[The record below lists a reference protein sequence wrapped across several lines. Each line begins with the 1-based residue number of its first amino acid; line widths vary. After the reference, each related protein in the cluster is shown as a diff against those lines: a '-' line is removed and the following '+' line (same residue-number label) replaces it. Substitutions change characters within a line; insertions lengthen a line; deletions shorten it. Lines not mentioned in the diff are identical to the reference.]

1 MIGVLLNTKFAT
13 IISVVYR
20 VDPRGYLT
28 CESEIILCAT
38 ELAGNRLVRFVGRI
52 VESIVKFIRQPQKQ
66 TAVQRNRKGR
76 IL

>member
-20 VDPRGYLT
+20 VDPRGYIT
-28 CESEIILCAT
+28 CESDIILFAT
-38 ELAGNRLVRFVGRI
+38 ELAGNRLVRFVGRV
-52 VESIVKFIRQPQKQ
+52 VETFANIRQPQKQ